1 MMQHYFDQDPQAEHQ
16 EKRLQ
21 VKLFGRDFEFITDT
35 NVFSRH
41 ALDYGT
47 RVLIEAIV
55 RDGQLPG
62 RLLDLG
68 CGYGP
73 VGIVLKRM
81 FPHLD
86 VEMSDINRRAVELTR
101 KNLAINQI
109 KYVKVQQ
116 SDGFEQIEGT
126 FDTITLNPPIRA
138 GKKTVHS
145 LFEQSYQHLNI
156 DGQLYV
162 VIQKKQGAPSAL
174 KALQNLSASVE
185 RISRDAGYWVLR
197 VKKTQV

>member
-1 MMQHYFDQDPQAEHQ
+1 MQHYFDQDPHTEHR

-21 VKLFGRDFEFITDT
+21 VRLFGRDFEFVTDS

-47 RVLIEAIV
+47 QVLIEAV
-55 RDGQLPG
+55 ARDEQLPG

-73 VGIVLKRM
+73 VGIILKRL

-86 VEMSDINRRAVELTR
+86 VEMSDINHRAVELSR
-101 KNLAINQI
+101 KNLGLNQV

-116 SDGFEQIEGT
+116 SDGFEHIEGT

-138 GKKTVHS
+138 GKKIIYS
-145 LFEQSYQHLNI
+145 LFEQAYQHLNE
-156 DGQLYV
+156 GGHLYI
-162 VIQKKQGAPSAL
+162 VIQKKQGASSAL
-174 KALQNLSASVE
+174 KALQNLSGTVD
-185 RISRDAGYWVLR
+185 RISRDSGYWVLR
-197 VKKTQV
+197 LRK